1 MSLRRIGWAI
11 ACGAVIVASG
21 WVASALPYGPAGA
34 WAALTLFPGWFVY
47 TVISQHP
54 FSESLDLTGR
64 LAVTLG
70 SWLFWAVPSAAVIL
84 IRARTWRVHRQ
95 P

>member
-1 MSLRRIGWAI
+1 MSRRGVLWAVGIGA
-11 ACGAVIVASG
+11 GVVLTG
-21 WVASALPYGPAGA
+21 WIASALPYGPAGA

-54 FSESLDLTGR
+54 VSESLDTAGR
-64 LAVTLG
+64 LAVSAG
-70 SWLFWAVPSAAVIL
+70 SLLFWAALVAGALIL
-84 IRARTWRVHRQ
+84 RSRVGR